1 VTKNAWSEH
10 KPWFFALGVLFLVA
24 APAFD
29 ESVMEWVRTWNRTTL
44 GVSFDKFAYYV
55 GLGSLQVPALLV
67 FCLWGLK
74 RSCKW
79 AKPTAIYGV
88 SAFVASGVLTQIVKH
103 LVGRPRPSTG
113 LWPMDLKGPVWDSDF
128 HSFPS
133 GHTATSFAL
142 AAFLGV
148 IFPKAR
154 PYLYV
159 VSILVALGRVIG
171 AAHHVSDV
179 LAGCILGVLVGLPLG
194 LRALRKIQG
203 TDRAEQTV

>member
-1 VTKNAWSEH
+1 
-10 KPWFFALGVLFLVA
+10 
-24 APAFD
+24 
-29 ESVMEWVRTWNRTTL
+29 
-44 GVSFDKFAYYV
+44 
-55 GLGSLQVPALLV
+55 
-67 FCLWGLK
+67 
-74 RSCKW
+74 
-79 AKPTAIYGV
+79 
-88 SAFVASGVLTQIVKH
+88 
-103 LVGRPRPSTG
+103 
-113 LWPMDLKGPVWDSDF
+113 MDLKGPVWDSDF